1 MVEDGSHPLEWTV
14 VHREYRDLFER
25 RLQLTLQ
32 TVGVKEEEL
41 AESAR
46 ESHGIAAWG
55 RVPAGRWAPG
65 SLPYSFVPVPT
76 QIGNL
81 LRAS

>member
-46 ESHGIAAWG
+46 IPRRRGG
-55 RVPAGRWAPG
+55 RRLPG
-65 SLPYSFVPVPT
+65 LCRILPDLGQRS
-76 QIGNL
+76 
-81 LRAS
+81 